1 MSKIKYEVIYKKKKS
16 ISISIDVEGN
26 VKVSVPNNT
35 SKDTIERVI
44 KSKSE
49 WISRKIKEI
58 NSREELEV
66 NTIMYLGKKYSIEII
81 EQPFLKR
88 SFVTFFNDRFVVK
101 CYRKRQCYE
110 SFRRIFKERNLK
122 SSRRKSNEV

>member
-1 MSKIKYEVIYKKKKS
+1 MLIILTYFIIINMSKIKYEIIYKKKKS

-66 NTIMYLGKKYSIEII
+66 NTIMYLGKKI
-81 EQPFLKR
+81 L
-88 SFVTFFNDRFVVK
+88 
-101 CYRKRQCYE
+101 YRNY
-110 SFRRIFKERNLK
+110 
-122 SSRRKSNEV
+122 